1 MNTVTRTSTA
11 KLKVGDVLQHGN
23 IFYGFTFTTV
33 KDLIKSNHSNMV
45 EVVEQYNHGGIAGT
59 WHGKNAIW
67 YVKNVSA

>member
-1 MNTVTRTSTA
+1 MKAVIRTSTA

-33 KDLIKSNHSNMV
+33 KDLVKSNHSNMI
-45 EVVEQYNHGGIAGT
+45 EVVEQYNHGGTAGT

-67 YVKNVSA
+67 YVQNVSA